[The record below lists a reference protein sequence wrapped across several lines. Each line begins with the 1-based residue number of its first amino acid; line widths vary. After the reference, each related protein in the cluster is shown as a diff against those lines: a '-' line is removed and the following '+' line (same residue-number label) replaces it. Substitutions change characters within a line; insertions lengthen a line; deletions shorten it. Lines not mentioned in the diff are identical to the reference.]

1 VPDTIEVCAA
11 EEALVYS
18 STAGES
24 GLEELDPEV
33 PTLVIEN
40 GASHQ
45 YVVVGDLEEF
55 AQKVGRA
62 VHG

>member
-1 VPDTIEVCAA
+1 VSDTIEVCAA
-11 EEALVYS
+11 EEARVYS

-24 GLEELDPEV
+24 GVEELDPEV

-45 YVVVGDLEEF
+45 YVIFGNLEEF
-55 AQKVGRA
+55 AQKVERA
-62 VHG
+62 IHG